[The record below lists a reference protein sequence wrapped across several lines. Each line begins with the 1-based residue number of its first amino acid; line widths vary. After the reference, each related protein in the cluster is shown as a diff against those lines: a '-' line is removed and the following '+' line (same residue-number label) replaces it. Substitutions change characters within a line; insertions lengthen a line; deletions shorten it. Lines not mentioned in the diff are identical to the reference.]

1 MNETVHMLLTESE
14 ARDTSLGAGH
24 RGLVRSIPARVEK
37 MTLLLKGV

>member
-1 MNETVHMLLTESE
+1 MLLTESE
-14 ARDTSLGAGH
+14 ASLGAGH

>member
-1 MNETVHMLLTESE
+1 MLLTESE

-24 RGLVRSIPARVEK
+24 RGLVRIPARVEK